1 MCCGGLLLAWWDLT
15 PVLIVM
21 WVGLFLL
28 IKFAESLS
36 SSGLQS
42 QAHKAE
48 CCPPEGR
55 LAVTTRLSVLLQDSG
70 EDLGSHCVAH
80 VVYHSLYSPD

>member
-1 MCCGGLLLAWWDLT
+1 MCCGGLTLAWWDLT

-28 IKFAESLS
+28 IKFTEPLS
-36 SSGLQS
+36 STGLQS
-42 QAHKAE
+42 QAHKAV

-55 LAVTTRLSVLLQDSG
+55 LAVNTRLRVLLQDNS
-70 EDLGSHCVAH
+70 EDPGSHCI
-80 VVYHSLYSPD
+80 SQTGL